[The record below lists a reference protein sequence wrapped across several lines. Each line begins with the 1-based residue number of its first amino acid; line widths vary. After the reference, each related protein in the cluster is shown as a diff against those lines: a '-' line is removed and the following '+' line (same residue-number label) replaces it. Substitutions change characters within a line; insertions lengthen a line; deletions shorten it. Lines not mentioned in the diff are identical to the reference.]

1 MYQLPETEI
10 VKVTKQLASEGAAEI
25 VIEPLL
31 PGFGVTL
38 GNALRR
44 VLLSSLGGAAITT
57 VRFEGATHEFSTIKG
72 VREDIV
78 NIILNLKGVRL
89 KLEGEEG
96 LNLTLTKKTP
106 GPVKVSDFT
115 PNSRAQ
121 FVDRD
126 YVICNL
132 EKGGVIS
139 LEVTVEHGRGYVPTE
154 KRGDEKQPIGVI
166 AIDSI
171 FTPIRK
177 VIDSIFTPIRKVHYE
192 VENTRVEGMTNFDR
206 LTLTL
211 ETDQTIAPINAVKA
225 AITILG
231 DHLEHIQSQITEPA
245 APKSSVKKA
254 SSKKEKVTVSD
265 KKKIKK

>member
-10 VKVTKQLASEGAAEI
+10 VKVTTQHASRGAAEI

-31 PGFGVTL
+31 PGFGVTI

-57 VRFEGATHEFSTIKG
+57 VRFEDATHEFSTIKG

-96 LNLTLTKKTP
+96 VTLTLSKKTP

-115 PNSRAQ
+115 PNARSE

-126 YVICNL
+126 FVICNL
-132 EKGGVIS
+132 EKGGAIN

-154 KRGDEKQPIGVI
+154 KRVDEKLPIGVI
-166 AIDSI
+166 A
-171 FTPIRK
+171 
-177 VIDSIFTPIRKVHYE
+177 IDSIFTPIRKVHYE

-211 ETDQTIAPINAVKA
+211 ETDQTIPPINAVKA

-231 DHLEHIQSQITEPA
+231 DHLEHIQSQVTEPA
-245 APKSSVKKA
+245 APKRSERKLSP
-254 SSKKEKVTVSD
+254 KKEKAPASD
-265 KKKIKK
+265 KKKGKVASDA

>member
-10 VKVTKQLASEGAAEI
+10 VKVTKQLVSEGAAEI

-31 PGFGVTL
+31 PGFGVTI

-132 EKGGVIS
+132 EKGGAIS

-166 AIDSI
+166 A
-171 FTPIRK
+171 
-177 VIDSIFTPIRKVHYE
+177 IDSIFTPIRKVHYE

-245 APKSSVKKA
+245 ASKNSVKKV

-265 KKKIKK
+265 KKKVKK

>member
-10 VKVTKQLASEGAAEI
+10 VKVTKQLASEGSAEI

-31 PGFGVTL
+31 PGFGVTI

-96 LNLTLTKKTP
+96 LNLTLSKKTP

-121 FVDRD
+121 FIDPD

-171 FTPIRK
+171 FTPIR
-177 VIDSIFTPIRKVHYE
+177 RVHYE

-245 APKSSVKKA
+245 APKSSVKKVSA
-254 SSKKEKVTVSD
+254 KKEKVTAPD
-265 KKKIKK
+265 KKKVKK

>member
-177 VIDSIFTPIRKVHYE
+177 VHYE

-245 APKSSVKKA
+245 ASKNSVKKV

-265 KKKIKK
+265 KKKVKK

>member
-31 PGFGVTL
+31 PGFGVTI

-177 VIDSIFTPIRKVHYE
+177 VHYE

-245 APKSSVKKA
+245 ASKNSVKKV

-265 KKKIKK
+265 KKKVKK

>member
-31 PGFGVTL
+31 PGFGVTI

-177 VIDSIFTPIRKVHYE
+177 VHYE

-265 KKKIKK
+265 KKKVKK

>member
-1 MYQLPETEI
+1 MYQLPETDI

-31 PGFGVTL
+31 PGFGVTI

-96 LNLTLTKKTP
+96 ATLTLSKKTP

-121 FVDRD
+121 FVDPN

-132 EKGGVIS
+132 EKGGVIN

-166 AIDSI
+166 A
-171 FTPIRK
+171 
-177 VIDSIFTPIRKVHYE
+177 IDSIFTPIRKVHYE

-211 ETDQTIAPINAVKA
+211 ETDQTIAPINAVKT

-231 DHLEHIQSQITEPA
+231 DHLGHIQSQITEPA
-245 APKSSVKKA
+245 APKSSAKKESA
-254 SSKKEKVTVSD
+254 KKEKASAPE
-265 KKKIKK
+265 KKKAKK